1 MNENLKQTLEKQ
13 IELIKKKQNIRQG
26 NYDKQ
31 ELKEKEN
38 IEKTKKYLQDLSNQ
52 IDILKQKINDIERKK
67 LNENEEILLEDE
79 YNKNVK
85 ILENNELIKFNKI
98 EIDELKNDII
108 IIKKLYKKKLE
119 HHKDKQNIEIANLE
133 EIKKE
138 KNNQKKLII
147 TKFERIKKDKTLK
160 YENLLNQKEELEN
173 EIKDLK
179 EKHFYNKEQNLI
191 IRNKNIKTIINFKK
205 TKLDL
210 KKHDSEYKK
219 NIQHKNRE
227 LEYFEEHIFPIE
239 KEKILLYLK
248 NKLIE
253 NDNKFNSN
261 IINQEQYFNN
271 SKKINEEFDNKY
283 NDLLGKFKKLKLNQ
297 KKINNEY
304 QKFKIYENIKFN
316 NFNNQIERSNNYFGI
331 IKEKKNL
338 LNKVYKNLNEYNI
351 ISNNIEEIKNEEL
364 ENIDREYI
372 IKFDLQNSKYLEII
386 KEKEYIETEQ
396 NNKINNINEKITNI
410 EKKIDYLDFTNNN
423 LNLNH
428 ELKIKNY
435 LYQEEFN
442 SKNLEKFKIELQNK
456 QNLYEY
462 KNNLLENLEDIYN
475 NNKLK
480 KEIEINQLLI
490 EELFQIQE
498 IRKKIDEFQ

>member
-1 MNENLKQTLEKQ
+1 M
-13 IELIKKKQNIRQG
+13 
-26 NYDKQ
+26 
-31 ELKEKEN
+31 
-38 IEKTKKYLQDLSNQ
+38 
-52 IDILKQKINDIERKK
+52 
-67 LNENEEILLEDE
+67 
-79 YNKNVK
+79 
-85 ILENNELIKFNKI
+85 
-98 EIDELKNDII
+98 
-108 IIKKLYKKKLE
+108 
-119 HHKDKQNIEIANLE
+119 
-133 EIKKE
+133 
-138 KNNQKKLII
+138 
-147 TKFERIKKDKTLK
+147 
-160 YENLLNQKEELEN
+160 
-173 EIKDLK
+173 
-179 EKHFYNKEQNLI
+179 
-191 IRNKNIKTIINFKK
+191 
-205 TKLDL
+205 
-210 KKHDSEYKK
+210 
-219 NIQHKNRE
+219 
-227 LEYFEEHIFPIE
+227 
-239 KEKILLYLK
+239 
-248 NKLIE
+248 
-253 NDNKFNSN
+253 
-261 IINQEQYFNN
+261 
-271 SKKINEEFDNKY
+271 
-283 NDLLGKFKKLKLNQ
+283 LGKFKKLKLNQ

-316 NFNNQIERSNNYFGI
+316 NFNNQIEKSNNYFGI

-364 ENIDREYI
+364 ENIDREYM

-480 KEIEINQLLI
+480 KEIEINKLII